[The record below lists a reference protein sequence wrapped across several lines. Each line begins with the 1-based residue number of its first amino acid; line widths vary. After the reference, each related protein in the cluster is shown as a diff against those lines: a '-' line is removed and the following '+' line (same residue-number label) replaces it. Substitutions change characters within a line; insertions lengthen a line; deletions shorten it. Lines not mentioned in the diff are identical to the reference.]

1 MTETNILLFLI
12 LLELSLIL
20 FYIIRIEETLRKT
33 IERDTF

>member
-1 MTETNILLFLI
+1 MTETNILLFFI